1 MLESSSWR
9 RGRPLVFCD
18 AFARARCGEVG
29 WRLVQKQCARVQ
41 FFDALRLHWARA
53 QRCCSVAVSAAISA
67 GYWLAQSWQ
76 AALKT
81 CFLLAAVVNAFSVR
95 RILRAFHRR
104 GEDDRERA
112 QLFALIAKAC
122 KEQIK
127 SANCTIGRCIDHQS
141 TPLLLRDESF
151 ILDCIAAD
159 WWESGSPGLIA
170 SRAASHCSLSTP
182 STRRYD
188 SYTRK

>member
-1 MLESSSWR
+1 MVLLRS
-9 RGRPLVFCD
+9 
-18 AFARARCGEVG
+18 RARCGEVG

-127 SANCTIGRCIDHQS
+127 SANYTIGRRIDRRRYCCETNNSFWTACCCI
-141 TPLLLRDESF
+141 
-151 ILDCIAAD
+151 
-159 WWESGSPGLIA
+159 GG
-170 SRAASHCSLSTP
+170 SRAALDWLQAGQPATAA
-182 STRRYD
+182 
-188 SYTRK
+188 

>member
-1 MLESSSWR
+1 ML
-9 RGRPLVFCD
+9 CD
-18 AFARARCGEVG
+18 CTGRARS
-29 WRLVQKQCARVQ
+29 
-41 FFDALRLHWARA
+41 DAALSPCLPLCLLAYR
-53 QRCCSVAVSAAISA
+53 
-67 GYWLAQSWQ
+67 LAQSGS
-76 AALKT
+76 ALKT

-170 SRAASHCSLSTP
+170 SRAASHCSLSSKNELLLPQADAAWPAAGALQNMQTEA
-182 STRRYD
+182 RRVCVQID
-188 SYTRK
+188 E

>member
-1 MLESSSWR
+1 MR
-9 RGRPLVFCD
+9 RN
-18 AFARARCGEVG
+18 AIERC
-29 WRLVQKQCARVQ
+29 
-41 FFDALRLHWARA
+41 
-53 QRCCSVAVSAAISA
+53 CCSVLGARAAMLQCPRVLRQNA
-67 GYWLAQSWQ
+67 GFQPAQKQSK
-76 AALKT
+76 ARRLGLKT

-159 WWESGSPGLIA
+159 WWESGSPGLVA
-170 SRAASHCSLSTP
+170 SRAASHCSLSRTP
-182 STRRYD
+182 STRHG
-188 SYTRK
+188 KE

>member
-1 MLESSSWR
+1 MRS
-9 RGRPLVFCD
+9 
-18 AFARARCGEVG
+18 RARCGEVG
-29 WRLVQKQCARVQ
+29 WRLVHKECTGVQ
-41 FFDALRLHWARA
+41 LSDAFQLYWARG
-53 QRCCSVAVSAAISA
+53 QRCCSVPASAAIYA
-67 GYWLAQSWQ
+67 GLQACSKLAS
-76 AALKT
+76 ALKT

-112 QLFALIAKAC
+112 HLFALIASFC

>member
-1 MLESSSWR
+1 MAPRSSIGFLRCVRARTLR
-9 RGRPLVFCD
+9 RGGDGAWCKRSAHECNFSMLCD
-18 AFARARCGEVG
+18 CTGRARS
-29 WRLVQKQCARVQ
+29 
-41 FFDALRLHWARA
+41 DAALSPCLPLYLLA
-53 QRCCSVAVSAAISA
+53 
-67 GYWLAQSWQ
+67 YWHAQSWQ
-76 AALKT
+76 SSLKT

-104 GEDDRERA
+104 GEDDRKRA

>member
-9 RGRPLVFCD
+9 RGRPSVRSLWSWCKRG
-18 AFARARCGEVG
+18 AQECK
-29 WRLVQKQCARVQ
+29 LS
-41 FFDALRLHWARA
+41 DAL
-53 QRCCSVAVSAAISA
+53 QRYWIA
-67 GYWLAQSWQ
+67 GSDADLSLCLPQFMLAYRLAQSWQ
-76 AALKT
+76 SALKT